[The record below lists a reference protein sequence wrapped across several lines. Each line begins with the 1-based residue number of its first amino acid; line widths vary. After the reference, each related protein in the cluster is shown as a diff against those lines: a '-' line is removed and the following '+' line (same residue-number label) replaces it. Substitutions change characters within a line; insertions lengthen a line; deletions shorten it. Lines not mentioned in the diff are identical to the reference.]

1 VLWVQTHHT
10 KSKFITMDLS
20 NLRPA
25 AGSVKAR
32 KRIGRGQGSGHG
44 GTSTRGHKGDKARS
58 GAKEKR
64 HFEGGQTPM
73 QRRLPKRGFKNINR
87 VDYTAL
93 NLGALEAIV
102 QKLGNTTLDVN
113 ALVAVGIA
121 RASDKIK
128 VLGKGVLTSK
138 VNIKVHAVS
147 ASAKA
152 AIEALGGSVELV

>member
-1 VLWVQTHHT
+1 MELN
-10 KSKFITMDLS
+10 

-25 AGSVKAR
+25 EGATKNR

-73 QRRLPKRGFKNINR
+73 QRRLPKRGFQNVNR
-87 VDYTAL
+87 TDYVPL
-93 NLGALEAIV
+93 NLSQLEKMMQQAAGSGQGDIV
-102 QKLGNTTLDVN
+102 NVESLQAAGFAKTT
-113 ALVAVGIA
+113 
-121 RASDKIK
+121 DKIK
-128 VLGKGVLTSK
+128 VLGSGKLTSK
-138 VNIKVHAVS
+138 VNITVHAIS

-152 AIEALGGSVELV
+152 AVEAAGGSVQLV

>member
-1 VLWVQTHHT
+1 MELN
-10 KSKFITMDLS
+10 

-25 AGSVKAR
+25 EGSVKKG

-73 QRRLPKRGFKNINR
+73 QRRLPKRGFQNINR
-87 VDYTAL
+87 VEYIPL
-93 NLGALEAIV
+93 NLSKLESLV
-102 QKLGNTTLDVN
+102 QQTGSATLDLA
-113 ALVAVGIA
+113 ALSAAGITKQN
-121 RASDKIK
+121 DKVK
-128 VLGKGVLTSK
+128 VLGNGKLESK
-138 VNIKVHAVS
+138 VDITVHAVS

-152 AIEALGGSVELV
+152 AIEALGGSITLV

>member
-1 VLWVQTHHT
+1 MELN
-10 KSKFITMDLS
+10 

-25 AGSVKAR
+25 SGAVKKG
-32 KRIGRGQGSGHG
+32 KRIGRGTGSGHG

-87 VDYTAL
+87 IDYVPL
-93 NLGALEAIV
+93 NLSQLEALV
-102 QKLGNTTLDVN
+102 GKTGVTTLDAA
-113 ALVAVGIA
+113 ALVSFGIA
-121 RASDKIK
+121 KASDKIK
-128 VLGKGVLTSK
+128 LLGNGKLNAC
-138 VNIKVHAVS
+138 VNLKVHAAS

-152 AIEALGGSVELV
+152 AVEAQGGSVEIV